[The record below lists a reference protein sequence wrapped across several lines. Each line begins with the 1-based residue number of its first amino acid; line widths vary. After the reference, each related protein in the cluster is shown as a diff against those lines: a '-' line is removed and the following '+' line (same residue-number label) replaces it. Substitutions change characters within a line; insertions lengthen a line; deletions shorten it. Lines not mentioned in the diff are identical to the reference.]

1 MMVCPVCDYHFRINA
16 RTRIQQ
22 LFDKDSFEELNKKA
36 IEIKEE
42 AEIPPKEDYIY
53 TALEGD
59 EITVKAKIDGKYAE
73 AKRTAENEHAR
84 NMELAVFGVLTE
96 ILSIRPKWGVLT
108 GIRPVKLALQLHDRG
123 LSEEEIRKKLKEE
136 RLVSDEKLD
145 LLLTTMEHE
154 LEIRASSRPNS
165 VSLYISIP
173 FCPSRCSYCTFTSHS
188 VEKAAKLIPQYVEL
202 LCGEL
207 KDIAVLIDEIGL
219 HLETV
224 YMGGGT
230 PTVLTAKQLDRVLST
245 VNESFDMTG
254 VRELTV
260 EAGRPDTITAEKLAV
275 LKKNGVGRISINP
288 QTMDDEVLAAI
299 GRKHTAEDVKN
310 AFALAK
316 TFGFDSI
323 NMDLISGLPGDNME
337 KFRKTIAEVIAM
349 NPDNITLHTLTVKH
363 GANLAPMAQSVFA
376 ATADAMNEYA
386 YGEFAKAGYFPYY
399 LYRQKGTV
407 DNLENVGFCKP
418 GKEGIYNIFIM
429 DETHTVLSAGAGGVT
444 KLKAPYDK
452 KIERIFNFKYPYEY
466 IERFE
471 LMNER
476 KEQVRNFYEK
486 YPLRPEV

>member
-1 MMVCPVCDYHFRINA
+1 MILIIDSHPFRYEMEA
-16 RTRIQQ
+16 LCRMFLHGR
-22 LFDKDSFEELNKKA
+22 ELK
-36 IEIKEE
+36 ITEE

-73 AKRTAENEHAR
+73 AKRTAENDHAR

-108 GIRPVKLALQLHDRG
+108 GIRPVKLAMQLHDMG

-407 DNLENVGFCKP
+407 DNLENVGFCEP

-429 DETHTVLSAGAGGVT
+429 DETHTILSAGAGGVT

>member
-1 MMVCPVCDYHFRINA
+1 MILIIDSHPFRYEMEA
-16 RTRIQQ
+16 LCRMFLHGR
-22 LFDKDSFEELNKKA
+22 ELK
-36 IEIKEE
+36 ITEE

-108 GIRPVKLALQLHDRG
+108 GIRPVKLAMQLHDMG

-310 AFALAK
+310 AFTLAK

-429 DETHTVLSAGAGGVT
+429 DETHTILSAGAGGVT

>member
-1 MMVCPVCDYHFRINA
+1 MILIIDSHPFRYEMEA
-16 RTRIQQ
+16 LCRMFLHGR
-22 LFDKDSFEELNKKA
+22 ELK
-36 IEIKEE
+36 ITEE

-108 GIRPVKLALQLHDRG
+108 GIRPVKLAMQLHDMG

-407 DNLENVGFCKP
+407 DNLENVGFCEP

-429 DETHTVLSAGAGGVT
+429 DETHTILSAGAGGVT

>member
-1 MMVCPVCDYHFRINA
+1 MILIIDSHPFRYEMEA
-16 RTRIQQ
+16 LCRMFLHGR
-22 LFDKDSFEELNKKA
+22 ELK
-36 IEIKEE
+36 ITEE

-96 ILSIRPKWGVLT
+96 ILSIRQKWGVLT
-108 GIRPVKLALQLHDRG
+108 GIRPVKLAMQLHDMG

-429 DETHTVLSAGAGGVT
+429 DETHTILSAGAGGVT

>member
-1 MMVCPVCDYHFRINA
+1 MILIIDSHHFRYEMEA
-16 RTRIQQ
+16 LCRMFLHGR
-22 LFDKDSFEELNKKA
+22 ELK
-36 IEIKEE
+36 ITEE

-108 GIRPVKLALQLHDRG
+108 GIRPVKLAMQLHDMG

-444 KLKAPYDK
+444 KMKAPYDK

>member
-1 MMVCPVCDYHFRINA
+1 MILIIDSHPFRYEMEA
-16 RTRIQQ
+16 LCRMFLHGR
-22 LFDKDSFEELNKKA
+22 ELK
-36 IEIKEE
+36 ITEE

-73 AKRTAENEHAR
+73 AKRTAENDHAR

-108 GIRPVKLALQLHDRG
+108 GIRPVKLAMQLHDMG

-207 KDIAVLIDEIGL
+207 KDISVLIDEIGL

-429 DETHTVLSAGAGGVT
+429 DETHTILSAGAGGVT

>member
-1 MMVCPVCDYHFRINA
+1 MILIIDSHPFRYEMEA
-16 RTRIQQ
+16 LCRMFLHGR
-22 LFDKDSFEELNKKA
+22 ELK
-36 IEIKEE
+36 ITEE

-59 EITVKAKIDGKYAE
+59 EITVKAKLDGKYAE
-73 AKRTAENEHAR
+73 AKRTAENDHAR

-108 GIRPVKLALQLHDRG
+108 GIRPVKLAMQLHDMG
-123 LSEEEIRKKLKEE
+123 LSEEKIRKKLKEE

-316 TFGFDSI
+316 TLGFDSI

-429 DETHTVLSAGAGGVT
+429 DETHTILSAGAGGVT
-444 KLKAPYDK
+444 KMKAPYDK

>member
-1 MMVCPVCDYHFRINA
+1 MILIIDSHPFRYEMEA
-16 RTRIQQ
+16 LCRMFLHGR
-22 LFDKDSFEELNKKA
+22 ELK
-36 IEIKEE
+36 ITEE

-108 GIRPVKLALQLHDRG
+108 GIRPVKLAMQLHDMG

-207 KDIAVLIDEIGL
+207 KDIAVLIEELGL
-219 HLETV
+219 CLETV

-230 PTVLTAKQLDRVLST
+230 PTVLTAQQLDRVLST
-245 VNESFDMTG
+245 VNESFDMSG
-254 VRELTV
+254 IREVTV

-429 DETHTVLSAGAGGVT
+429 DETHTILSAGAGGVT

>member
-1 MMVCPVCDYHFRINA
+1 MILIIDSHPFRYEMEA
-16 RTRIQQ
+16 LCRMFLHGR
-22 LFDKDSFEELNKKA
+22 ELK
-36 IEIKEE
+36 ITEE

-73 AKRTAENEHAR
+73 AKRTAENDHAC
-84 NMELAVFGVLTE
+84 NMELAAFSVLTE

-108 GIRPVKLALQLHDRG
+108 GIRPVKLAMQLHDMG

-429 DETHTVLSAGAGGVT
+429 DETHTILSAGAGGVT
-444 KLKAPYDK
+444 KMKAPYDK

>member
-1 MMVCPVCDYHFRINA
+1 MILIIDSHPFRYEMEA
-16 RTRIQQ
+16 LCRMFLHGR
-22 LFDKDSFEELNKKA
+22 ELK
-36 IEIKEE
+36 ITEE

-73 AKRTAENEHAR
+73 AKRTAENYHAR
-84 NMELAVFGVLTE
+84 NMELAAFGVLTE

-108 GIRPVKLALQLHDRG
+108 GIRPVKLAMQLHDRG

-444 KLKAPYDK
+444 KMKAPYDK

>member
-1 MMVCPVCDYHFRINA
+1 MILIIDSHPFRYEMEA
-16 RTRIQQ
+16 LCRMFLHGR
-22 LFDKDSFEELNKKA
+22 ELK
-36 IEIKEE
+36 ITEE

-108 GIRPVKLALQLHDRG
+108 GIRPVKLAMQLHDMG

-316 TFGFDSI
+316 TFDFDSI

-407 DNLENVGFCKP
+407 DNLENVGFCKL

>member
-1 MMVCPVCDYHFRINA
+1 MLLIIDSHPFRYEMEA
-16 RTRIQQ
+16 LCRMFLHGR
-22 LFDKDSFEELNKKA
+22 ELK
-36 IEIKEE
+36 ITEE
-42 AEIPPKEDYIY
+42 AQIPPDEDYIY
-53 TALEGD
+53 TAIDGD
-59 EITVKAKIDGKYAE
+59 EITVRAKIDGKCGE
-73 AKRTAENEHAR
+73 AKRIAENEHAR
-84 NMELAVFGVLTE
+84 NMELAAFGVLTE

-108 GIRPVKLALQLHDRG
+108 GIRPVKLAMQLHDSG
-123 LSEEEIRKKLKEE
+123 LSEAEIREKLSTE
-136 RLVSDEKLD
+136 RLVSNEKLD

-154 LEIRASSRPNS
+154 LEIRASSKPNS

-207 KDIAVLIDEIGL
+207 RDIAVLIGELGL

-230 PTVLTAKQLDRVLST
+230 PTVLTAEQLDRVLST
-245 VNESFDMTG
+245 VNESFDMSG
-254 VRELTV
+254 VREITV

-275 LKKNGVGRISINP
+275 LKKCGVGRISINP

-299 GRKHTAEDVKN
+299 GRKHSTEDVKK

-316 TFGFDSI
+316 TFDFDSI

-337 KFRKTIAEVIAM
+337 KFRKTIAEVVAM

-429 DETHTVLSAGAGGVT
+429 DETHTILSAGAGGVT
-444 KLKAPYDK
+444 KMKAPYDR

-476 KEQVRNFYEK
+476 KEQVKDFYERF
-486 YPLRPEV
+486 PLRQEV

>member
-1 MMVCPVCDYHFRINA
+1 MILIIDSHPFRYEMEA
-16 RTRIQQ
+16 LCRMFLHGR
-22 LFDKDSFEELNKKA
+22 ELK
-36 IEIKEE
+36 ITEE

-73 AKRTAENEHAR
+73 AKRTAENDHAR

-108 GIRPVKLALQLHDRG
+108 GIRPVKLAMQLHDMG

-154 LEIRASSRPNS
+154 LENRASSRPNS

-429 DETHTVLSAGAGGVT
+429 DETHTILSAGAGGVT
-444 KLKAPYDK
+444 KMKAPYDK

>member
-1 MMVCPVCDYHFRINA
+1 MILIIDSHPFRYEMEA
-16 RTRIQQ
+16 LCRMFLHGR
-22 LFDKDSFEELNKKA
+22 ELK
-36 IEIKEE
+36 ITEE

-59 EITVKAKIDGKYAE
+59 EVTVKAKIDGKYAE
-73 AKRTAENEHAR
+73 AKRTAENDHAR

-108 GIRPVKLALQLHDRG
+108 GIRPVKLAMQLHDMG

-418 GKEGIYNIFIM
+418 GKAGIYNIFIM

-444 KLKAPYDK
+444 KMKAPYDK

>member
-1 MMVCPVCDYHFRINA
+1 MILIIDSHPFRYEMEA
-16 RTRIQQ
+16 LCRMFLHGR
-22 LFDKDSFEELNKKA
+22 ELK
-36 IEIKEE
+36 ITEE

-59 EITVKAKIDGKYAE
+59 EITIKAKIDGKYAE
-73 AKRTAENEHAR
+73 AKRTAENDHAR

-108 GIRPVKLALQLHDRG
+108 GIRPVKLAMQLHDMG

-254 VRELTV
+254 ARELTV

-316 TFGFDSI
+316 TFGFGSI

-337 KFRKTIAEVIAM
+337 KFHKTIAEVIAM

>member
-1 MMVCPVCDYHFRINA
+1 MILIIDSHPFRYEMEA
-16 RTRIQQ
+16 LCRMFLHGR
-22 LFDKDSFEELNKKA
+22 ELK
-36 IEIKEE
+36 ITEE

-73 AKRTAENEHAR
+73 AKHTAENEHAR

-108 GIRPVKLALQLHDRG
+108 GIRPVKLAMQLHDMG
-123 LSEEEIRKKLKEE
+123 LSEEEIRKKLEEE

-299 GRKHTAEDVKN
+299 GRKHTAEDIKT
-310 AFALAK
+310 AFAMAK
-316 TFGFDSI
+316 TFDFDSI

-429 DETHTVLSAGAGGVT
+429 DETHTILSAGAGGVT

>member
-1 MMVCPVCDYHFRINA
+1 MILIIDSHPFRYEMEA
-16 RTRIQQ
+16 LCRMFLHGR
-22 LFDKDSFEELNKKA
+22 ELK
-36 IEIKEE
+36 ITEE

-108 GIRPVKLALQLHDRG
+108 GIRPVKLAMQLHDTE

-202 LCGEL
+202 LCSEL

-299 GRKHTAEDVKN
+299 GRKHTAEDIKT
-310 AFALAK
+310 AFAMAK
-316 TFGFDSI
+316 TFDFDSI

-337 KFRKTIAEVIAM
+337 KFRKTIAEVITM

-418 GKEGIYNIFIM
+418 GKEGTYNIFIM
-429 DETHTVLSAGAGGVT
+429 DETHTILSAGAGGVT

>member
-1 MMVCPVCDYHFRINA
+1 MILIIDSHPFRYEMEA
-16 RTRIQQ
+16 LCRMFLHGR
-22 LFDKDSFEELNKKA
+22 ELK
-36 IEIKEE
+36 ITEE

-108 GIRPVKLALQLHDRG
+108 GIRPVKLAMQLHDMG

-154 LEIRASSRPNS
+154 LEVRASSRPNS

-444 KLKAPYDK
+444 KMKAPYDK

>member
-1 MMVCPVCDYHFRINA
+1 MILIIDSHPFRYEMEA
-16 RTRIQQ
+16 LCRMFLHGR
-22 LFDKDSFEELNKKA
+22 ELK
-36 IEIKEE
+36 ITEE

-73 AKRTAENEHAR
+73 AKRTAENDHAR

-108 GIRPVKLALQLHDRG
+108 GIRPVKLAMQLHDRG

-310 AFALAK
+310 AFTLAK

>member
-1 MMVCPVCDYHFRINA
+1 MILIIDSHPFRYEMEA
-16 RTRIQQ
+16 LCRMFLHGR
-22 LFDKDSFEELNKKA
+22 ELK
-36 IEIKEE
+36 ITEE

-108 GIRPVKLALQLHDRG
+108 GIRPVKLAMQLHDMG

-316 TFGFDSI
+316 TFDFDSI

-429 DETHTVLSAGAGGVT
+429 DETHTILSAGAGGVT
-444 KLKAPYDK
+444 KMKAPYDK

>member
-1 MMVCPVCDYHFRINA
+1 MILIIDSHPFRYEMEA
-16 RTRIQQ
+16 LCRMFLHGR
-22 LFDKDSFEELNKKA
+22 ELK
-36 IEIKEE
+36 ITEE

-73 AKRTAENEHAR
+73 AKRTAENDHAR

-108 GIRPVKLALQLHDRG
+108 GIRPVKLAMQLHYMG

-145 LLLTTMEHE
+145 LLLTTIEHE

-444 KLKAPYDK
+444 KMKAPYDK

>member
-1 MMVCPVCDYHFRINA
+1 MILIIDSHPFRYEMEA
-16 RTRIQQ
+16 LCRMFLHGR
-22 LFDKDSFEELNKKA
+22 ELK
-36 IEIKEE
+36 ITEE

-73 AKRTAENEHAR
+73 AKHTAENEHAR

-108 GIRPVKLALQLHDRG
+108 GIRPVKLAMQLHDMG
-123 LSEEEIRKKLKEE
+123 LSEEEIRKKLEEE

-230 PTVLTAKQLDRVLST
+230 PTVLTAEQLDRVLST

-299 GRKHTAEDVKN
+299 GRKHTAEDVKT
-310 AFALAK
+310 AFAMAK
-316 TFGFDSI
+316 TFDFDSI

-429 DETHTVLSAGAGGVT
+429 DETHTILSAGAGGVT

>member
-1 MMVCPVCDYHFRINA
+1 MILIIDSHPFRYEMEA
-16 RTRIQQ
+16 LCRMFLHGR
-22 LFDKDSFEELNKKA
+22 ELK
-36 IEIKEE
+36 ITEE

-73 AKRTAENEHAR
+73 AKHTAENEHAR

-108 GIRPVKLALQLHDRG
+108 GIRPVKLAMQLHDMG

-299 GRKHTAEDVKN
+299 GRKHTAEDIKT
-310 AFALAK
+310 AFAMAK
-316 TFGFDSI
+316 TFDFDSI

-429 DETHTVLSAGAGGVT
+429 DETHTILSAGAGGVT

>member
-1 MMVCPVCDYHFRINA
+1 M
-16 RTRIQQ
+16 
-22 LFDKDSFEELNKKA
+22 
-36 IEIKEE
+36 
-42 AEIPPKEDYIY
+42 
-53 TALEGD
+53 
-59 EITVKAKIDGKYAE
+59 
-73 AKRTAENEHAR
+73 
-84 NMELAVFGVLTE
+84 
-96 ILSIRPKWGVLT
+96 
-108 GIRPVKLALQLHDRG
+108 KLAMQMHDEG
-123 LSEEEIRKKLKEE
+123 LSEGEIREKLSTQ
-136 RLVSDEKLD
+136 RLVSEEKLD

-154 LEIRASSRPNS
+154 LEIRASSKPNS

-207 KDIAVLIDEIGL
+207 KDIAVLIEELGL
-219 HLETV
+219 CLETV

-230 PTVLTAKQLDRVLST
+230 PTVLTAQQLDRVLST
-245 VNESFDMTG
+245 VNESFDMSG
-254 VRELTV
+254 VREVTV

-275 LKKNGVGRISINP
+275 LKKCGVGRISINP
-288 QTMDDEVLAAI
+288 QTMDDGVLAAV
-299 GRKHTAEDVKN
+299 GRKHTAEDVKR

-316 TFGFDSI
+316 TFEFDSI

-337 KFRKTIAEVIAM
+337 KFRKTVAEIIALD
-349 NPDNITLHTLTVKH
+349 PDNITLHTLTVKH

-429 DETHTVLSAGAGGVT
+429 DETHTILSAGAGGVT
-444 KLKAPYDK
+444 KMKAPYDK

-471 LMNER
+471 QMNER
-476 KEQVRNFYEK
+476 KEQVKEFYERF
-486 YPLRPEV
+486 PLRQKI

>member
-1 MMVCPVCDYHFRINA
+1 MILIIDSHPFRYEMEA
-16 RTRIQQ
+16 LCRMFLHGR
-22 LFDKDSFEELNKKA
+22 ELK
-36 IEIKEE
+36 ITEE

-73 AKRTAENEHAR
+73 AKRTAENDHAR

-108 GIRPVKLALQLHDRG
+108 GIRPVKLAMQLHDMG
-123 LSEEEIRKKLKEE
+123 LSEEEIRKNLKEE

>member
-1 MMVCPVCDYHFRINA
+1 MILIIDSHPFRYEMEA
-16 RTRIQQ
+16 LCRMFLHGR
-22 LFDKDSFEELNKKA
+22 ELK
-36 IEIKEE
+36 ITEE

-59 EITVKAKIDGKYAE
+59 EIAVKAKIDGKYSE
-73 AKRTAENEHAR
+73 AKRTAENDHAR

-108 GIRPVKLALQLHDRG
+108 GIRPVKLAMQLHDMG

-444 KLKAPYDK
+444 KMKAPYDK

>member
-1 MMVCPVCDYHFRINA
+1 MILIIDSHPFRYEMEA
-16 RTRIQQ
+16 LCRMFLHGR
-22 LFDKDSFEELNKKA
+22 ELK
-36 IEIKEE
+36 ITEE

-59 EITVKAKIDGKYAE
+59 ENTVNATLDGKYAE
-73 AKRTAENEHAR
+73 AKRTAENDHAR
-84 NMELAVFGVLTE
+84 NMEPAVFGVLTE

-108 GIRPVKLALQLHDRG
+108 GIRPVKLAMQLHDMG

-310 AFALAK
+310 AFALAT

-323 NMDLISGLPGDNME
+323 NMDLLSGLPGDNME
-337 KFRKTIAEVIAM
+337 KFR
-349 NPDNITLHTLTVKH
+349 
-363 GANLAPMAQSVFA
+363 
-376 ATADAMNEYA
+376 
-386 YGEFAKAGYFPYY
+386 
-399 LYRQKGTV
+399 
-407 DNLENVGFCKP
+407 
-418 GKEGIYNIFIM
+418 
-429 DETHTVLSAGAGGVT
+429 
-444 KLKAPYDK
+444 
-452 KIERIFNFKYPYEY
+452 
-466 IERFE
+466 
-471 LMNER
+471 
-476 KEQVRNFYEK
+476 
-486 YPLRPEV
+486 

>member
-1 MMVCPVCDYHFRINA
+1 MILIIDSHPFRYEMEA
-16 RTRIQQ
+16 LCRMFLHGR
-22 LFDKDSFEELNKKA
+22 ELK
-36 IEIKEE
+36 ITEE

-73 AKRTAENEHAR
+73 AKRTAENDHAR

-108 GIRPVKLALQLHDRG
+108 GIRPVKLAMQLHDMG
-123 LSEEEIRKKLKEE
+123 LSEDEIRKKLKEE

-310 AFALAK
+310 AFTLAK

-444 KLKAPYDK
+444 KMKAPYDK

>member
-1 MMVCPVCDYHFRINA
+1 MILIIDSHPFRYEMEA
-16 RTRIQQ
+16 LCRMFLHGR
-22 LFDKDSFEELNKKA
+22 ELK
-36 IEIKEE
+36 ITEE

-73 AKRTAENEHAR
+73 AKRTAENDHAR

-108 GIRPVKLALQLHDRG
+108 GIRPVKLAMQLHDMG

-154 LEIRASSRPNS
+154 LEVRASSRPNS

-429 DETHTVLSAGAGGVT
+429 DETHTILSAGAGGVT
-444 KLKAPYDK
+444 KMKAPYDK

>member
-1 MMVCPVCDYHFRINA
+1 MILIIDSHPFRYEMEA
-16 RTRIQQ
+16 LCRMFLHGR
-22 LFDKDSFEELNKKA
+22 ELK
-36 IEIKEE
+36 ITEE

-73 AKRTAENEHAR
+73 AKRTAENDHAR

-108 GIRPVKLALQLHDRG
+108 GIRPVKLAMQLHDMG

-202 LCGEL
+202 LCDEL

-316 TFGFDSI
+316 TFDFDSI

-444 KLKAPYDK
+444 KMKAPYDK

>member
-1 MMVCPVCDYHFRINA
+1 MILIIDSHPFRYEMEA
-16 RTRIQQ
+16 LCRMFLHGR
-22 LFDKDSFEELNKKA
+22 ELK
-36 IEIKEE
+36 ITEE

-108 GIRPVKLALQLHDRG
+108 GIRPVKLAMQLHDMG

-207 KDIAVLIDEIGL
+207 KDIAVLIEEIGL

>member
-1 MMVCPVCDYHFRINA
+1 MILIIDSHPFRYEMEA
-16 RTRIQQ
+16 LCRMFLHGR
-22 LFDKDSFEELNKKA
+22 ELK
-36 IEIKEE
+36 ITEE

-73 AKRTAENEHAR
+73 AKHTAENEHAR

-108 GIRPVKLALQLHDRG
+108 GIRPVKLAMQLHDMG
-123 LSEEEIRKKLKEE
+123 LSEEEIRKKLEEE

-299 GRKHTAEDVKN
+299 GRKHTAEDIKT
-310 AFALAK
+310 AFAMAK
-316 TFGFDSI
+316 TFDFDSI

-337 KFRKTIAEVIAM
+337 KFRKTIAEVIAL

-429 DETHTVLSAGAGGVT
+429 DETHTILSAGAGGVT

>member
-1 MMVCPVCDYHFRINA
+1 MILIIDSHPFRYEMEA
-16 RTRIQQ
+16 LCRMFLHGR
-22 LFDKDSFEELNKKA
+22 ELK
-36 IEIKEE
+36 ITEE

-108 GIRPVKLALQLHDRG
+108 GIRPVKLAMQMHDEG
-123 LSEEEIRKKLKEE
+123 LSEGEIRKKLKEE

-299 GRKHTAEDVKN
+299 GRKHTAEDIKT
-310 AFALAK
+310 AFAMAK
-316 TFGFDSI
+316 TFDFDSI

-429 DETHTVLSAGAGGVT
+429 DETHTILSAGAGGVT

>member
-1 MMVCPVCDYHFRINA
+1 MILIIDSHPFRYEMEA
-16 RTRIQQ
+16 LCRMFLHGR
-22 LFDKDSFEELNKKA
+22 ELK
-36 IEIKEE
+36 ITEE

-59 EITVKAKIDGKYAE
+59 EIAVKAKIDGKYAE
-73 AKRTAENEHAR
+73 AKRTAENDHAR

-108 GIRPVKLALQLHDRG
+108 GIRPVKLAMQLHYMG

-316 TFGFDSI
+316 TFDFDSI

-418 GKEGIYNIFIM
+418 GKEGMYNIFIM

>member
-1 MMVCPVCDYHFRINA
+1 MILIIDSHPFRYEMEA
-16 RTRIQQ
+16 LCRMFLHGR
-22 LFDKDSFEELNKKA
+22 ELK
-36 IEIKEE
+36 ITEE

-73 AKRTAENEHAR
+73 AKRTAENDHAR

-108 GIRPVKLALQLHDRG
+108 GIRPVKLAMQLHDMG

-207 KDIAVLIDEIGL
+207 KDIAVLIDKIGL

-444 KLKAPYDK
+444 KMKAPYDK